1 MARIVSPDP
10 FFCSLLFFLSRAA
23 APSYLPMLL
32 VLRLLHHLSFS
43 LDLLTALLPRLD
55 TDTDY
60 GALQRLWPKHKQIRL
75 PPTCAALSLLLS
87 PTSPYHHIVIQ
98 GTTIGVDGTRLT
110 RSSPPIAPRV
120 WPHIYSIRCSSH
132 CGDGRIWIVRHAQHM
147 RFGHLRLIALLCR
160 RH

>member
-32 VLRLLHHLSFS
+32 VLRLLHHLSFF

-110 RSSPPIAPRV
+110 RSSPPYRATRLASHLLHSVLFALRRWPGMDRAPR
-120 WPHIYSIRCSSH
+120 PA
-132 CGDGRIWIVRHAQHM
+132 HA
-147 RFGHLRLIALLCR
+147 LRPPPPYCTLVPST
-160 RH
+160 